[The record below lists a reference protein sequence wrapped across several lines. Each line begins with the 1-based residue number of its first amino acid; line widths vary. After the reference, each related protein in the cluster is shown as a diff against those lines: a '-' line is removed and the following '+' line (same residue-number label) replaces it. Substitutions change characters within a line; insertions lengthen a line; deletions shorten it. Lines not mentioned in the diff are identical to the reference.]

1 MKRRISVVWVVAV
14 VLSVV
19 VGGCKNETSEQTE
32 EAEGARKAP
41 EFTLT
46 SFDGK
51 EVSLSDYKGKVVV
64 LEWLNTGCPFVLHH
78 YENAKTMVNLAE
90 KYKDVVWLAINS
102 TNSTDAK
109 TNLDF
114 ASKHKI
120 ACPILDDRDG
130 KVGRA
135 YVAKT
140 TPHMFVIDTD
150 GNIVYDGA
158 IDNAPMD
165 RVEGEKINYVDDALA
180 ALSTGKAVSI
190 ESTKPYGCNV
200 KYAN

>member
-1 MKRRISVVWVVAV
+1 MKGRISMVLAVV

-19 VGGCKNETSEQTE
+19 VGGCKNETSEQATE
-32 EAEGARKAP
+32 TEGARKAP

-51 EVSLSDYKGKVVV
+51 EVSLSAYKGKVVV
-64 LEWLNTGCPFVLHH
+64 LEWLNTDCPFVIHH
-78 YENAKTMVNLAE
+78 YESAKTMVSLAE

-109 TNLDF
+109 VNQDF

-120 ACPILDDRDG
+120 GYPILDDRDG

-135 YVAKT
+135 YAAKT
-140 TPHMFVIDTD
+140 TPHMFVLDAE

-158 IDNAPMD
+158 IDNAPMGSAK
-165 RVEGEKINYVDDALA
+165 GEKINYVDEALA
-180 ALSTGKAVSI
+180 SLSSGKAVSI

>member
-1 MKRRISVVWVVAV
+1 MKGRISVVLAV
-14 VLSVV
+14 VVLLAL
-19 VGGCKNETSEQTE
+19 VGGCKNETSEQATE
-32 EAEGARKAP
+32 TEAARKAP

-51 EVSLSDYKGKVVV
+51 EVSLSDYKGKIVV
-64 LEWLNTGCPFVLHH
+64 LEWLNTGCPFVVDH
-78 YENAKTMVNLAE
+78 YESAKTMVNLAA

-102 TNSTDAK
+102 TNSTDVK

-114 ASKHKI
+114 ASRHKI
-120 ACPILDDRDG
+120 TYPILDDRDG

-135 YVAKT
+135 YAAKT
-140 TPHMFVIDTD
+140 TPHMFVIDAE

-158 IDNAPMD
+158 IDNAPMGSAK
-165 RVEGEKINYVDDALA
+165 GEKINYVDEALA
-180 ALSTGKAVSI
+180 AISSGKVVNI
-190 ESTKPYGCNV
+190 ESSKPYGCNV